1 VASLTIK
8 SIAPSIKIIAEILD
22 GENKPHLRR
31 ANVDEIVVRGEN
43 IGSLLASAISS
54 PGLPRIFSSLLSL
67 GDANKLLRAEVPRNF
82 IGRTFQELS
91 LFYREKHRAILI
103 GLLMEKKV
111 MKLEDLLSD
120 DTSVIDK
127 FIKEKIKESKRD
139 IFYKKEETQFVINP
153 DDGYIINDG
162 EFAVILSRI
171 DSVK

>member
-1 VASLTIK
+1 
-8 SIAPSIKIIAEILD
+8 
-22 GENKPHLRR
+22 
-31 ANVDEIVVRGEN
+31 
-43 IGSLLASAISS
+43 
-54 PGLPRIFSSLLSL
+54 
-67 GDANKLLRAEVPRNF
+67 
-82 IGRTFQELS
+82 
-91 LFYREKHRAILI
+91 
-103 GLLMEKKV
+103 MEKKV